1 MWNEPRHILSRI
13 TRLRTGRGSSKKRF
27 GRPHIPQNSQRCEWG
42 ELKTICHILVECF
55 LHDNIIHGTNN
66 EKYGTYINFLK
77 MDILG
82 NRSLGASQQETAT
95 PNNWQHLK
103 MEGQVLHWIIILLL
117 LSIFKKAC

>member
-1 MWNEPRHILSRI
+1 
-13 TRLRTGRGSSKKRF
+13 
-27 GRPHIPQNSQRCEWG
+27 
-42 ELKTICHILVECF
+42 
-55 LHDNIIHGTNN
+55 
-66 EKYGTYINFLK
+66 

-103 MEGQVLHWIIILLL
+103 MEGQVLLWIIISLL